1 MDTELPLAHILLDAA
16 MCRWLKEN
24 ADEQA
29 KALRL
34 KRLPPAHNK
43 TVGDLKPER
52 IRTCKGGGAI
62 RVTAFRDSGHYE
74 IVDGRHR
81 TVLAI
86 QEGNTTI
93 DAVIENDDPSSRID
107 NMFV

>member
-1 MDTELPLAHILLDAA
+1 MENEVPIAHILLDAA
-16 MCRWLKEN
+16 MCSWLKAN
-24 ADEQA
+24 ANEQA
-29 KALRL
+29 KSLRL
-34 KRLPPAHNK
+34 KRLPPSHNH
-43 TVGDLKPER
+43 TVGELKAER
-52 IRTCKGGGAI
+52 IKTCRGGGPI
-62 RVTAFRDSGHYE
+62 RITAFRDSGHYE

-93 DAVIENDDPSSRID
+93 GAVIEDDDPSSRID